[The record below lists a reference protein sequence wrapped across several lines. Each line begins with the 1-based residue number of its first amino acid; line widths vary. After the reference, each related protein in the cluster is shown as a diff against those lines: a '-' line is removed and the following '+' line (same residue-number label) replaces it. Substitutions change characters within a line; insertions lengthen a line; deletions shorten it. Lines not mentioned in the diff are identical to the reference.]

1 MGPDL
6 LALIISSLTVESGRE
21 TSLPWKVSGVTL
33 VSDLQSRMHRTAEEW
48 KQNHIGFPFQWISFT
63 EKNKWCE
70 TLGTAK
76 PREEVKYSENFY
88 IRKANRMFHI
98 KIKESIFF
106 SKASWGGESWRH
118 ASISELLQQLWT
130 WLCPLGHLNTDNGV
144 SSQLERPALSSPSP
158 PHWPLSWL
166 SISDF
171 SCNVK

>member
-1 MGPDL
+1 MGPDP

-33 VSDLQSRMHRTAEEW
+33 VSDLQSRIHRTAKEW
-48 KQNHIGFPFQWISFT
+48 KQNRIGFPFQWISFT

-98 KIKESIFF
+98 KIKEFF
-106 SKASWGGESWRH
+106 FQKQVGEGNH
-118 ASISELLQQLWT
+118 GDTLQYQNYCSSSGLGFVLWAIWT
-130 WLCPLGHLNTDNGV
+130 QTTG
-144 SSQLERPALSSPSP
+144 SAPSLKG
-158 PHWPLSWL
+158 PLSPLRALLIGLYLWL
-166 SISDF
+166 F
-171 SCNVK
+171 LQR